1 MLRLKKSQQNFN
13 ERYSINKS
21 APFYLEL
28 LKKNVDKGSAI
39 THLAEKLGLTKDE
52 TMAIGDEENDR
63 AMLEAL
69 ATPLLWKMEIQNSKK
84 SPNTS
89 LKQMMNQA

>member
-1 MLRLKKSQQNFN
+1 MFIDEPEILDAAIEKIPDEFY

-52 TMAIGDEENDR
+52 TMARSFSSSPI
-63 AMLEAL
+63 AMV
-69 ATPLLWKMEIQNSKK
+69 S
-84 SPNTS
+84 S
-89 LKQMMNQA
+89 LVNPSFSAK